1 MAGNDQGGHERRWLT
16 APMAYAGLGVLTA
29 VISFVFLVDPSL
41 RPDPRDTQ
49 AATLQSVAFDQGI
62 SLRGYAERVGQGDS
76 KQVTAYGQAACVP
89 GNIVYLTESL
99 QGFKSRHTTL
109 RFLTLNALT
118 HQRLRGAPTS
128 VSGGGPVLEI
138 TSEVPSD
145 QSVSLQWV
153 QWPSNPGK
161 YLIRFELFHGHSL
174 LAIADTPPFT
184 VTTSRYYKLF
194 NRCEQLRR
202 KRQPSEGAGFAEASI
217 GGGGGGF
224 DTARALF
231 WIAVVGALGLLAALL
246 VSGGIRLRNRLRD
259 RSP

>member
-1 MAGNDQGGHERRWLT
+1 VEGNDQSERGRRWLT
-16 APMAYAGLGVLTA
+16 APMVYAGLGVLTA

-49 AATLQSVAFDQGI
+49 AATLETVAFDQGI

-76 KQVTAYGQAACVP
+76 QQVKSFGRNACAP
-89 GNIVYLTESL
+89 GNVVYLTESL

-109 RFLTLNALT
+109 RFLTLNAVT
-118 HQRLRGAPTS
+118 HERVQGEPAS
-128 VSGGGPVLEI
+128 VSGGRPALEI

-174 LAIADTPPFT
+174 LAIADTPRFT
-184 VTTSRYYKLF
+184 VTNSGYYKLF
-194 NRCEQLRR
+194 NQCEQLRMKR
-202 KRQPSEGAGFAEASI
+202 KPSEGAGFAEASI

-231 WIAVVGALGLLAALL
+231 WVAVAGAIGLLVALL
-246 VSGGIRLRNRLRD
+246 VSGGIRLRDRLRD
-259 RSP
+259 RS